1 MPAVNIRLRWP
12 NGQETNTYS
21 PSTTIYQYLEA
32 GKAYPITEFMRLAED
47 GLNAASERV
56 KEVKGFY
63 CSSAMDS
70 LSGLKLL
77 AKGFAG
83 LGSAV
88 EVLEIKNQAAGQVS
102 YASFG
107 DL

>member
-1 MPAVNIRLRWP
+1 MPAVTIRLRWP
-12 NGQETNTYS
+12 NGQETHTYS
-21 PSTTIYQYLEA
+21 PSTTLYEHLEA
-32 GKAYPITEFMRLAED
+32 GKSYPMAEFLRRAET

-56 KEVKGFY
+56 KQVKGFY

-70 LSGLKLL
+70 LGNLQRMAQGFSGTE
-77 AKGFAG
+77 AR
-83 LGSAV
+83 V
-88 EVLEIKNQAAGQVS
+88 EVLDIKNQGTGHVS

>member
-1 MPAVNIRLRWP
+1 MPAVTIRLRWP
-12 NGQETNTYS
+12 NGQETTTYS
-21 PSTTIYQYLEA
+21 PSTTIYEHLEA
-32 GKAYPITEFMRLAED
+32 GTSYPMADFLCRAET

-56 KEVKGFY
+56 KQVKGFY

-70 LSGLKLL
+70 LSSLQLMAQSFSGAE
-77 AKGFAG
+77 AK
-83 LGSAV
+83 V
-88 EVLEIKNQAAGQVS
+88 EVLDIKNQGTGQVK